1 MKIDNRKINKSVV
14 DFNEIIARYSEVYD
28 VIHHTQICEQDFVYR
43 VLGRKEFNRILTLEL
58 SDMEKEDMICQTCLL
73 YPEEY
78 DLDEC
83 EAGIPSLLC
92 ETILENS
99 FLDGIDSTLR
109 LITHF
114 EEEMD
119 TVEHQMYCI
128 ISEAF
133 PNYTLD
139 EIESWNNIRFCK
151 MFTRAQWKLSNLR
164 GVEINDLTEFLEA
177 VSELDAEGADLEEIN
192 EQMKN
197 FNNNKDNKAQQEP
210 QTVFKA
216 ERPDPNISKKGKQ
229 KLTPEKLRELEEM
242 KRKFPEINWGGDEI
256 LNHGVDDVMKNMD
269 SMSTV
274 SPALRPG
281 WGR

>member
-1 MKIDNRKINKSVV
+1 MKIDNRKTNKNVI
-14 DFNEIIARYSEVYD
+14 DFNEIIAKYSEVYD
-28 VIHHTQICEQDFVYR
+28 VIHHVQICEQDFVYK
-43 VLGRKEFNRILTLEL
+43 VLGRKEFNKILSLDI
-58 SDMEKEDMICQTCLL
+58 SDMEKEDMICKTCML

-78 DLDEC
+78 DFDEC
-83 EAGIPSLLC
+83 EAGIPSMLC

-99 FLDGIDSTLR
+99 FLDGVDSTLR

-114 EEEMD
+114 EEEME
-119 TVEHQMYCI
+119 TLEHQMYCI

-164 GVEINDLTEFLEA
+164 GLQVNDLTQYLEA
-177 VSELDAEGADLEEIN
+177 ISELDEQGADFEEIN
-192 EQMKN
+192 EKMKN
-197 FNNNKDNKAQQEP
+197 FSNDNTQDN
-210 QTVFKA
+210 QTVFKSK
-216 ERPDPNISKKGKQ
+216 EQDSNISKKGKQ

-242 KRKFPEINWGGDEI
+242 KRKFPEINWGADEI

-269 SMSTV
+269 SISTV

-281 WGR
+281 WGK